1 MNLNAWTDWAL
12 ILSGYAAFLA
22 FLIGGFAY
30 VLKHTIHR
38 ILDEEIK
45 PHLIQL
51 QNNGGKSLK
60 DIVDKTWAAVQT
72 LTLTDG
78 EHEARLNA
86 LENN

>member
-12 ILSGYAAFLA
+12 ILSGFTAFLA
-22 FLIGGFAY
+22 FLIGGFSY
-30 VLKHTIHR
+30 VLKHAIAK
-38 ILDEEIK
+38 IMEEEIK
-45 PHLIQL
+45 PHLAQL

-60 DIVDKTWAAVQT
+60 DTVDKTWAAIQT

-78 EHEARLNA
+78 ENEARLNA